1 MTVASPTLVSFLLRQ
16 SRTEQIPFAK
26 LLNTSQPRISRV
38 ARGRTELTE
47 DEWQT
52 GSTALA
58 LGRQDNARR
67 PVCIVTRFH
76 ASGAIDPPPL
86 AIDHTLAVFS
96 HYRYARAVVGY
107 LRDLGGV
114 GGAYAVPVWPS
125 YVAEQL
131 EQRGPQARE
140 RQFSA
145 TEDPTGVTLI
155 DWLPALVRG
164 FAIERPP
171 HGVAGYGWN

>member
-1 MTVASPTLVSFLLRQ
+1 MTIASPTLLSFLLRQ
-16 SRTEQIPFAK
+16 SRTEQIPFAR

-38 ARGRTELTE
+38 TQGTAELSE
-47 DEWQT
+47 DEWQA

-58 LGRQDNARR
+58 LGRRDKARQ
-67 PVCIVTRFH
+67 PVWIVTRFH
-76 ASGAIDPPPL
+76 ASGEIDPPPL
-86 AIDHTLAVFS
+86 ASDHTLAVFS

-114 GGAYAVPVWPS
+114 SSAYAVPVWPS

-131 EQRGPQARE
+131 EQRGPESSE
-140 RQFSA
+140 RRFTA
-145 TEDPTGVTLI
+145 TEDAAGTTLI
-155 DWLPALVRG
+155 DWLPKLVRG
-164 FAIERPP
+164 FASEQRQ

>member
-1 MTVASPTLVSFLLRQ
+1 MASPTLVSFLLRQ

-38 ARGRTELTE
+38 TRGTAELTE

-58 LGRQDNARR
+58 LGRQAKACQ
-67 PVCIVTRFH
+67 PVWIVTRFH
-76 ASGAIDPPPL
+76 ASGELDPPPL
-86 AIDHTLAVFS
+86 ASDHTLAVFS

-114 GGAYAVPVWPS
+114 RNAYAVPVWPS

-131 EQRGPQARE
+131 EQRGPESSE
-140 RQFSA
+140 RHFFG
-145 TEDPTGVTLI
+145 TEDTAGMTLI
-155 DWLPALVRG
+155 DWLPKLVRG
-164 FAIERPP
+164 FASEQRPY
-171 HGVAGYGWN
+171 GLAGYGWN